1 MSVVAYRIFLH
12 ILALGVFAIYWV
24 HIRREL
30 KLGTALGELKIY
42 LLGLIIS
49 GLLVIYTAATVI
61 MALMT
66 FMRLEG

>member
-12 ILALGVFAIYWV
+12 VLALGVFTIYWV
-24 HIRREL
+24 NIRREL
-30 KLGTALGELKIY
+30 KLGTTLSELKIY

-49 GLLVIYTAATVI
+49 GLLVLYTAATVI

>member
-1 MSVVAYRIFLH
+1 MSVIAYRIFLH

-30 KLGTALGELKIY
+30 KLGTALNELKIY

>member
-1 MSVVAYRIFLH
+1 MSVIAYRIFLH
-12 ILALGVFAIYWV
+12 VLALGVFAIYWV
-24 HIRREL
+24 NIRREL
-30 KLGTALGELKIY
+30 KLGTALTELKIY

>member
-1 MSVVAYRIFLH
+1 MSVIAYRIFLH
-12 ILALGVFAIYWV
+12 VLALGVFAIYWV
-24 HIRREL
+24 NIRREL
-30 KLGTALGELKIY
+30 KLGTALSELKIY

-66 FMRLEG
+66 FMHLEG